1 MTPSPTPPTFT
12 HWLWWADSELAHI
25 TTHPDADGWLLRLSA
40 ASVGRC
46 PVPVA
51 APPTGMQGLGVVW
64 GTVPGVVMHALALP
78 GAAPETAIALDGCMG
93 RIAHGRWVGASGV
106 PQSWWPLVWPGE
118 EDAWPP
124 SGVGVL
130 ELAFSNGAAFRLT
143 VVGLRAEL
151 PCDAVLR
158 ESMAC

>member
-1 MTPSPTPPTFT
+1 
-12 HWLWWADSELAHI
+12 LAHI

-64 GTVPGVVMHALALP
+64 GTVPGVVMHARALP

-106 PQSWWPLVWPGE
+106 PQAWWPL
-118 EDAWPP
+118 AWAGDTPLP
-124 SGVGVL
+124 SGEGAL
-130 ELAFSNGAAFRLT
+130 ELVFSNGSTLRLS
-143 VVGLRAEL
+143 L
-151 PCDAVLR
+151 AVLWAETPPGPVFR
-158 ESMAC
+158 ESLAC